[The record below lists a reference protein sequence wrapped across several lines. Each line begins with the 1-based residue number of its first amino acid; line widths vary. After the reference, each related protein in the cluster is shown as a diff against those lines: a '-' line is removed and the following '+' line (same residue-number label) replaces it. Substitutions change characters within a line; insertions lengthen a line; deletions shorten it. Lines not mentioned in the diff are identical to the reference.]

1 MLIGLVRDSVLQC
14 FCHTCRAPVMPA
26 VNRHTTITKK
36 ATKARTKQPKSSKK
50 VKFITTEIRCQE
62 KSKGG
67 LSYEVILAEPSITSS
82 VQITKRPT
90 TPGKKELS
98 AEEIEEKL
106 KAAEERRLSLEA
118 KKIAEWN
125 AKMAKIEEAT
135 RKKDELN
142 NEFMVQAKEALEAK
156 MEHYEEKR
164 EAIINDKKEKLKVHS
179 QEIEKTRTSLE
190 MQKSVEL
197 NAIEEKLRT
206 AATLRDENMKKML
219 ERLKE
224 HNTTKVA
231 EVKNKIEKSNSQ
243 AEIQIIEN
251 KLYAAEINREKEIQK
266 KLEIIRNHERRAEI
280 VRQNKAALC
289 NQSENNAALSG

>member
-14 FCHTCRAPVMPA
+14 FCHTCRAPVLPA
-26 VNRHTTITKK
+26 VNRHTTLTKK

-67 LSYEVILAEPSITSS
+67 LSYEVILAEPSLTSS
-82 VQITKRPT
+82 VQVTKRPT

-98 AEEIEEKL
+98 VDEIEKKL
-106 KAAEERRLSLEA
+106 KAAEERRLSMEA
-118 KKIAEWN
+118 KKMADWN
-125 AKMAKIEEAT
+125 EKMAKIEEAS

-142 NEFMVQAKEALEAK
+142 NEFMVQTKEALEAK
-156 MEHYEEKR
+156 MEHHVEKR

-224 HNTTKVA
+224 H
-231 EVKNKIEKSNSQ
+231 
-243 AEIQIIEN
+243 
-251 KLYAAEINREKEIQK
+251 
-266 KLEIIRNHERRAEI
+266 ERRAEV